1 MQVMPEVSNQNSKI
15 RVFIVDDSAVIRR
28 MIANTM
34 QKFSDIEVVGTA
46 ANGLLAVN
54 FLKANVV
61 DVVTLDVE
69 MPEMDGIA
77 ALKEIRKFAPDLPI
91 IMFSSLTQRGTDSTI
106 QALINGASD
115 YVSKPTGT
123 ADVNEACKVLE
134 ETLIPKM
141 RSLVTRGKR
150 VPKAL
155 SVVNAQSPN
164 VSDISHISGIA
175 DDISALRPK
184 SLGGKIEAICI
195 GVSTGGPAALMYL
208 FEAIKEPL
216 PLPIFIVQHMPPK
229 FTEILANRLTDVGVI
244 PVEEPYEGQ
253 EVKAGRAYIA
263 PGGRHMALERQGS
276 KVIMTLNDDPPEN
289 SCRPAADV
297 LFRSASQIYG
307 SKLLAVVLTGMG
319 SDGLNGA
326 LEVIGNHGCVIA
338 QDERSSVVWGMPG
351 AVVKANLVEGTFA
364 LNEMPAELIRRA
376 LIK

>member
-1 MQVMPEVSNQNSKI
+1 MQVTPEVPNQHTKI

-46 ANGLLAVN
+46 ANGQLAVN
-54 FLKANVV
+54 FLKANTV

-115 YVSKPTGT
+115 YVSKPTGV
-123 ADVNEACKVLE
+123 ADINEACKILE

-141 RSLVTRGKR
+141 RGLVARGKR
-150 VPKAL
+150 VPKAVSAKSIPTL
-155 SVVNAQSPN
+155 N
-164 VSDISHISGIA
+164 VPSHIGA
-175 DDISALRPK
+175 PRPK
-184 SLGGKIEAICI
+184 GLSGKIEAICI

-276 KVIMTLNDDPPEN
+276 KIVMTLNDDPPEN

-297 LFRSASQIYG
+297 LFRSASKIYG

-319 SDGLNGA
+319 SDGLNGS
-326 LEVIGNHGCVIA
+326 LEVIGNNGCVIA
-338 QDERSSVVWGMPG
+338 QDEQSSVVWGMPG

-364 LNEMPAELIRRA
+364 LNDMPAELIRRA
-376 LIK
+376 LVK

>member
-1 MQVMPEVSNQNSKI
+1 MQVLPEVSNQSPKI

-150 VPKAL
+150 VPKVL
-155 SVVNAQSPN
+155 PVENVQSLN
-164 VSDISHISGIA
+164 VSDIADHIG
-175 DDISALRPK
+175 ALRPK

-208 FEAIKEPL
+208 FETIKEPL

-276 KVIMTLNDDPPEN
+276 KVVMTLNDDPPEN

-326 LEVIGNHGCVIA
+326 LEVIGNHGSVIA
-338 QDERSSVVWGMPG
+338 QDEQSSVVWGMPG

-376 LIK
+376 LVK